1 MLEIISALTPFLVLG
16 LVAAGLSR
24 LSGVALSMVVVP
36 SLLIW
41 GATAID
47 VIAFMLL
54 FVVYNNFTM
63 ETQDVRLD
71 YKDLVL
77 FPKWRLCIPFILS
90 LVSAFFVPAAG
101 IAIFMACFVLEL
113 LATVYKRIPEN
124 KRPRLQRVIVA
135 SILSAVVT
143 AVGSYVGP
151 NIPAEYY
158 FICAGAAVL
167 AITGFAWYV
176 GNHRDAFR
184 SAWETI
190 WAGLNLF
197 LGMFGVEA
205 SYYPAA
211 LTRSIPNPMDRML
224 PMITVVGGYAGL
236 MVVFGFYNIFSI
248 PSLITAIGAAI
259 GIRMF
264 GLYEFPRNGSF
275 SYLAIGF
282 AVAAVLCLYLV
293 SPTPV
298 GFDHINTLVSRPIG
312 Q

>member
-1 MLEIISALTPFLVLG
+1 MLEIISVLIPFLLLG

-36 SLLIW
+36 TLLIW
-41 GATAID
+41 GATAVD

-63 ETQDVRLD
+63 ETQDIRLD

-101 IAIFMACFVLEL
+101 IAVFMACFVLEL

-143 AVGSYVGP
+143 AVGAYIGPKIPSEFYFVCVG
-151 NIPAEYY
+151 
-158 FICAGAAVL
+158 L
-167 AITGFAWYV
+167 AILIVTDFAWYA
-176 GNHRDAFR
+176 GKHRDAFR
-184 SAWETI
+184 SAWDSI
-190 WAGLNLF
+190 WAGFNIF

-224 PMITVVGGYAGL
+224 PMVTVVGGYAGL

-259 GIRMF
+259 GIRLF
-264 GLYEFPRNGSF
+264 GMYEFPRNGSF

-282 AVAAVLCLYLV
+282 AVAAVICLYLV

-298 GFDHINTLVSRPIG
+298 GFDHINTLVSQPIG

>member
-1 MLEIISALTPFLVLG
+1 
-16 LVAAGLSR
+16 
-24 LSGVALSMVVVP
+24 
-36 SLLIW
+36 
-41 GATAID
+41 
-47 VIAFMLL
+47 MLL

-63 ETQDVRLD
+63 ETQDIRLD

-124 KRPRLQRVIVA
+124 KRPRLQRVIITSV
-135 SILSAVVT
+135 LSAIVT
-143 AVGSYVGP
+143 AVGAYIGP
-151 NIPAEYY
+151 KIPSEFY
-158 FICAGAAVL
+158 FVCAGL
-167 AITGFAWYV
+167 AILIITDFAWYA
-176 GNHRDAFR
+176 GKHRDVFR
-184 SAWETI
+184 SAWDII
-190 WAGLNLF
+190 WAGFNIF

-211 LTRSIPNPMDRML
+211 LMRSIPNPMDRML
-224 PMITVVGGYAGL
+224 PMVTVVGGYAGL

-259 GIRMF
+259 GIRLF
-264 GLYEFPRNGSF
+264 GMYEFPRNGSF

-282 AVAAVLCLYLV
+282 AVAAVICLYLV

-298 GFDHINTLVSRPIG
+298 GFDHINTLVSQPIG

>member
-1 MLEIISALTPFLVLG
+1 M
-16 LVAAGLSR
+16 
-24 LSGVALSMVVVP
+24 
-36 SLLIW
+36 
-41 GATAID
+41 
-47 VIAFMLL
+47 
-54 FVVYNNFTM
+54 
-63 ETQDVRLD
+63 
-71 YKDLVL
+71 
-77 FPKWRLCIPFILS
+77 
-90 LVSAFFVPAAG
+90 PAAG

-124 KRPRLQRVIVA
+124 KRPRLHRVIVT
-135 SILSAVVT
+135 SVLSAVVT
-143 AVGSYVGP
+143 AVGAYAGP
-151 NIPAEYY
+151 KIPSEYY
-158 FICAGAAVL
+158 FICAGL
-167 AITGFAWYV
+167 AILIITGFAWYV

-190 WAGLNLF
+190 WADFNLF

-259 GIRMF
+259 GIRLF
-264 GLYEFPRNGSF
+264 GMYEFPRHGSF

-282 AVAAVLCLYLV
+282 AVAAVVCLYLV
-293 SPTPV
+293 SPTPI
-298 GFDHINTLVSRPIG
+298 GFDHINTLVSQPIG

>member
-1 MLEIISALTPFLVLG
+1 MLEIISALTPFLLLG

-36 SLLIW
+36 TLLIW
-41 GATAID
+41 GATAVD

-63 ETQDVRLD
+63 ETQDIRLD

-90 LVSAFFVPAAG
+90 LVSA
-101 IAIFMACFVLEL
+101 
-113 LATVYKRIPEN
+113 
-124 KRPRLQRVIVA
+124 VA
-135 SILSAVVT
+135 T
-143 AVGSYVGP
+143 AVGAYAGPKIPSEFYFVCVG
-151 NIPAEYY
+151 
-158 FICAGAAVL
+158 L
-167 AITGFAWYV
+167 AILIVTDFAWYA
-176 GNHRDAFR
+176 GKHRDAFR
-184 SAWETI
+184 NVWDSI
-190 WAGLNLF
+190 WAGFNIF
-197 LGMFGVEA
+197 LGMFGIEA

-224 PMITVVGGYAGL
+224 PMVTVVGGYAGL

-259 GIRMF
+259 GIRLF
-264 GLYEFPRNGSF
+264 GMYEFPRNGSF

-282 AVAAVLCLYLV
+282 AV
-293 SPTPV
+293 
-298 GFDHINTLVSRPIG
+298 
-312 Q
+312 